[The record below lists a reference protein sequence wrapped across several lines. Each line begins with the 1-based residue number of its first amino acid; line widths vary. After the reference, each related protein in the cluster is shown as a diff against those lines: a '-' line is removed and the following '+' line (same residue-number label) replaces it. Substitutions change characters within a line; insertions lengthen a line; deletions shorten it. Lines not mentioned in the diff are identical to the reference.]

1 MLLPTDFVYDVQV
14 KRLHEYK
21 RQLMNAFSILD
32 IYYSIKDGTL
42 TDFTPTAFIFGAKA
56 APGYIR
62 AKNIIKFINEI
73 ANMVNSDPAM
83 KDAMRVVFV
92 QNYNC
97 SYAEMI
103 IPAADISEQISPAGT
118 EASGTGNMKLM
129 LNGAVTLG
137 TYDGANIEIAEQA
150 GLENNYIFGA
160 TVEDIAKYAPPTTR
174 RAYTNPTPA

>member
-73 ANMVNSDPAM
+73 ANMVNSDSAM

-97 SYAEMI
+97 S
-103 IPAADISEQISPAGT
+103 SRSSTWRTTTSPW
-118 EASGTGNMKLM
+118 
-129 LNGAVTLG
+129 LN
-137 TYDGANIEIAEQA
+137 I
-150 GLENNYIFGA
+150 
-160 TVEDIAKYAPPTTR
+160 
-174 RAYTNPTPA
+174 